1 MSSVGQINKLN
12 YNFAQE
18 KDRGTEIAPREPHPG
33 TSDVSAGRCP
43 RPLQTAPPPTPTAIS
58 AISHP
63 RTALHPGLRGGL
75 LLGKKKDDTIG
86 KVCVYTIRTLSYC
99 LLSVHLPL
107 LMSVSRSISPEAASP
122 APTLSVPSPSHFLS
136 GAHQVTDG
144 LSRIAESD
152 DHLLLRL

>member
-43 RPLQTAPPPTPTAIS
+43 RSADSTPSDPYSHQCHQPPQNCTAPVTERWPAF
-58 AISHP
+58 
-63 RTALHPGLRGGL
+63 RE
-75 LLGKKKDDTIG
+75 KKDDTIG

-122 APTLSVPSPSHFLS
+122 APTLSVPSPSRFLS

>member
-18 KDRGTEIAPREPHPG
+18 KERFSDRLQGAPSWGFRCVCREAAPP
-33 TSDVSAGRCP
+33 
-43 RPLQTAPPPTPTAIS
+43 PLQTAPPPTPTAIS

-86 KVCVYTIRTLSYC
+86 KVCVSTIRTLSYC
-99 LLSVHLPL
+99 LLSVHPPL

-122 APTLSVPSPSHFLS
+122 APTLSVPSPSRFLS